1 MPVNRQIHL
10 KSRPDGTPTADDFE
24 LVTTD
29 IPVLEDGYLLIR
41 NLWMSVD
48 PYMRGRMSDR
58 KSYVPSFEVGR
69 VLNGAAIGEVVES
82 RHSEY
87 AVGDL
92 VSHMSGWRE
101 YAVNKGRYIDKL
113 PGNAVSPELYL
124 GLFGTTGLTAYL
136 GLFDVAGLMRG
147 ETVFV
152 TAAAG
157 AVGSAACQIAR
168 VKECRVIGSCG
179 SDDKAAWLREELAV
193 DEVINYRTCEDI
205 RASLRDAAPD
215 GLDVC
220 FENVGG
226 DHLEA
231 ALGNMKP
238 FGRIAVCGMIGA
250 YNTRGGSRQV
260 NNLVEIIARRITM
273 TGFLLMDFEER
284 FDAAR
289 RDLAEWHRQ
298 GKLVSSETVYEGIE
312 NAPAAFLGLFSG
324 NNTGKMLVRL
334 AE

>member
-10 KSRPDGTPTADDFE
+10 KSRPDGVPTADNFE
-24 LVTTD
+24 LVTPD
-29 IPVLEDGYLLIR
+29 RPVPQDGAMLIR

-58 KSYVPSFEVGR
+58 KSYVPPFEVGR

-82 RHSEY
+82 RHPDYE
-87 AVGDL
+87 VGDL

-101 YAVNKGRYIDKL
+101 YAINKGSYIEKL
-113 PGNAVSPELYL
+113 PADAANPQLYL
-124 GLFGTTGLTAYL
+124 GLFGTTGLTAYF
-136 GLFDVAGLMRG
+136 GLFDVAGLKDG

-168 VKECRVIGSCG
+168 AKECRVIGSCG
-179 SDDKAAWLREELAV
+179 SDDKAAWLREELGV
-193 DEVINYRTCEDI
+193 DEVINYRTCGDI
-205 RASLRDAAPD
+205 GASLRDTAPD
-215 GLDVC
+215 GIDVC

-231 ALGNMKP
+231 ALCNMKS

-250 YNTRGGSRQV
+250 YNAPGGGHV

-284 FDAAR
+284 FEIAR
-289 RDLAEWHRQ
+289 RDLAEWHTQ
-298 GKLVSSETVYEGIE
+298 GKLLSSETVYEGIE
-312 NAPAAFLGLFSG
+312 NSPEAFLGLFSG
-324 NNTGKMLVRL
+324 ENTGKMLVRL
-334 AE
+334 AK